1 MKTSD
6 FKFDLPQELIA
17 QTPIKNRSDSKLLV
31 VERNGFNLI
40 DDHFYNVLDYLKENS
55 VLVINN
61 TKVVPA
67 RIIGK
72 KVDTGAT
79 IELLILNN
87 IENDLYECLAKP
99 QKRLKVGTVVNFG
112 NILKATVKELKDD
125 GITIVNFEYEGI
137 FYEVLDKIGEM
148 PLPPYIHNKLK
159 DKSRYQT
166 VYSKIEG
173 SSAAPTAGL
182 HFTKEI
188 LESLKTKN
196 IQIVEVTLKIGLG
209 TFRPVTSE
217 NIEDH
222 KMHSEKYSISK
233 EAANI
238 LNKAKKEGREIVA
251 VGTTS
256 IRTLESNY
264 KKFGCFKEETSDTSI
279 FIYPGIKVESVDSL
293 ITNFHLPEST
303 LIMLVSAFA
312 SKDIIM
318 NAYKHAVLNKY
329 RFFSFGDAM
338 LIKK

>member
-6 FKFDLPQELIA
+6 FNFDLPEELIA
-17 QTPIKNRSDSKLLV
+17 QTPIKNRSDSRLLV

-40 DDHFYNVLDYLKENS
+40 DDHFYNILSYLKEGS

-67 RIIGK
+67 RIYGVK
-72 KVDTGAT
+72 EDTSAK

-87 IENDLYECLAKP
+87 IENNTYECLAKP
-99 QKRLKVGTVVNFG
+99 QKRLKVGTIINF
-112 NILKATVKELKDD
+112 NDILKATVKEIKED
-125 GITIVNFEYEGI
+125 GITIVDFKYDGI

-148 PLPPYIHNKLK
+148 PLPPYIHKKLD
-159 DKSRYQT
+159 DKNRYQT

-188 LESLKTKN
+188 LESLKAKN
-196 IQIVEVTLKIGLG
+196 IEIVEVTLKIGLG
-209 TFRPVTSE
+209 TFRPVMV
-217 NIEDH
+217 EDVEKH
-222 KMHSEKYSISK
+222 KMHSESYSISK
-233 EAANI
+233 EAAYK
-238 LNKAKKEGREIVA
+238 LNKAKEEGREIVA

-264 KKFGCFKEETSDTSI
+264 KKFGYFKEENSETSI

-312 SKDIIM
+312 SKEIIM
-318 NAYKHAVLNKY
+318 NAYKHAVDEKY